1 MSFAEAQLAA
11 HGVACFCRVLHCQA
25 VLLEWNLDV
34 KCFTMAWSLWAL
46 RVWLKVKKSA
56 ARLLLFT
63 ACAKERVGE
72 GGTSGASIKRLGAGQ
87 FVSGRHHMVVPVKS
101 RLKGCQSRAPKGMFA
116 AKKVVHG
123 EDVLRLAKWTRAQT
137 RPLHPSQAPPGVVG
151 PERTSASC

>member
-34 KCFTMAWSLWAL
+34 KCFTMAWSLWTL

-63 ACAKERVGE
+63 VIEKAGNVLNGDRQSITRLLPKE
-72 GGTSGASIKRLGAGQ
+72 SS
-87 FVSGRHHMVVPVKS
+87 
-101 RLKGCQSRAPKGMFA
+101 
-116 AKKVVHG
+116 
-123 EDVLRLAKWTRAQT
+123 
-137 RPLHPSQAPPGVVG
+137 
-151 PERTSASC
+151 